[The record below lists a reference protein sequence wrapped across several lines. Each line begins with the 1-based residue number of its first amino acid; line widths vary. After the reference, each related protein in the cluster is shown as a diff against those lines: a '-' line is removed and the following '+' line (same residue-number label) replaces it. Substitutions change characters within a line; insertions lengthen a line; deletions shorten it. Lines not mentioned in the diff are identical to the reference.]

1 MSDLIDRQKLKDYVS
16 SLSTSPLNEW
26 DTWGVLAAIDK
37 QPAVDAAPRWV
48 RCEDRLP
55 KDKEQ
60 VLCANPSVIIKGDY
74 FYETCI
80 YRDKT
85 VSRSGFYRYDS
96 EFGFVMEHPVYW
108 MPIEPPK
115 EDV

>member
-1 MSDLIDRQKLKDYVS
+1 MSDLIRRED
-16 SLSTSPLNEW
+16 
-26 DTWGVLAAIDK
+26 AINAMAELQGIAQSK
-37 QPAVDAAPRWV
+37 AELTGISKAWKKIKALPTAPRWV

-55 KDKEQ
+55 KDTEQ
-60 VLCANPSVIIKGDY
+60 VLCANQSVIIKGDY
-74 FYETCI
+74 FYEVCI

-96 EFGFVMEHPVYW
+96 EIGFVMEHPVYW

-115 EDV
+115 EDE

>member
-1 MSDLIDRQKLKDYVS
+1 MSDLIDRQKLLTKRSELKYCEVCPVWNAIKDA
-16 SLSTSPLNEW
+16 P
-26 DTWGVLAAIDK
+26 
-37 QPAVDAAPRWV
+37 AAPRWV
-48 RCEDRLP
+48 RCEERLP
-55 KDKEQ
+55 KDTEQ

-74 FYETCI
+74 FYKTCI
-80 YRDKT
+80 YMDKT

-115 EDV
+115 EGE

>member
-1 MSDLIDRQKLKDYVS
+1 MSEPQTPVYTAEQEEQNKLKRAYLDGYYKGCQ
-16 SLSTSPLNEW
+16 
-26 DTWGVLAAIDK
+26 DTQK
-37 QPAVDAAPRWV
+37 AAPRWV
-48 RCEDRLP
+48 RCEERLP
-55 KDKEQ
+55 KDTEQ

-74 FYETCI
+74 FYETCV

-115 EDV
+115 EE